1 MGNPNDIEDLFGDS
15 ISSESE
21 SSPNDDEFCDNEDSE
36 SSYVGISKDELL
48 NSLKRKLSKKKN
60 TDEGTSKIGS
70 DDVKENVHVKPIER
84 SFLDMLDSSI
94 GADLTQ
100 DMKNKIN
107 DLLIQHFGPD
117 ENCIDERAKNLLVD
131 VFVLLSNSKPIVPEN
146 TNVNLNKD
154 DKSKFNDDSSTDKI
168 GVVDGIMKKL
178 SKPVILLLNLET
190 GLSNTSPKK
199 AISSIVGFNERISIF
214 LGHEKPSFKIWDSD
228 DDFPN
233 EEKHLKTQIIPK
245 DLSQD
250 FDDNSQSQLKN
261 STNEDKLA
269 MITLEDTDTEILTQH
284 NEKENLNI
292 EQLQKKD
299 SPDVIFIGEKQCP
312 DNCFDITS
320 KTNVLYN
327 KINTFVVKPDKK
339 LKMSIGSPER
349 ILLCNVD
356 KFVGR
361 KVAIDIDGVHC
372 KFYTFGDSFKPSG
385 ELSNFV
391 ACVFCRYMFRSCHP
405 SKSKKHYFFS
415 SIGLFFPI
423 VKSRHWVVFVID
435 LKSERFVFLDS
446 LYDEE
451 SFYHAELR
459 PKLISNFSLAWNL
472 YVQDHSIDFNR
483 FSVIYPPVPKQN
495 NRLYSL
501 I

>member
-36 SSYVGISKDELL
+36 SSYVGISMDELL

-60 TDEGTSKIGS
+60 TDEGTSNKNPMKSAATLDTKLTRFSIGS
-70 DDVKENVHVKPIER
+70 NDVKENVPVKPIER

-94 GADLTQ
+94 D
-100 DMKNKIN
+100 
-107 DLLIQHFGPD
+107 
-117 ENCIDERAKNLLVD
+117 
-131 VFVLLSNSKPIVPEN
+131 
-146 TNVNLNKD
+146 VNLNED
-154 DKSKFNDDSSTDKI
+154 DKSKFNDDSSMVKDQNTCNDNAIGNEKTPMKISSSPKDKI
-168 GVVDGIMKKL
+168 AVVDGIMKKL
-178 SKPVILLLNLET
+178 SKP
-190 GLSNTSPKK
+190 
-199 AISSIVGFNERISIF
+199 AISSIVGFNERKSIF

-233 EEKHLKTQIIPK
+233 EKKHLKTQIIPK

-261 STNEDKLA
+261 STNEDKLV

-292 EQLQKKD
+292 EQLQKK
-299 SPDVIFIGEKQCP
+299 
-312 DNCFDITS
+312 
-320 KTNVLYN
+320 
-327 KINTFVVKPDKK
+327 INTFVVKPDKK
-339 LKMSIGSPER
+339 LKMSTGSPER

-356 KFVGR
+356 KSVGQCSTSQKPKHDLR
-361 KVAIDIDGVHC
+361 RILQPARYYTDPYSPERHSFPVTQYDRQVYNAVCKISKSNFQDKVAVDIDGVHC

-415 SIGLFFPI
+415 SIGD
-423 VKSRHWVVFVID
+423 D
-435 LKSERFVFLDS
+435 LLKDRSMT
-446 LYDEE
+446 
-451 SFYHAELR
+451 
-459 PKLISNFSLAWNL
+459 NFSAVKKCFDGASLA
-472 YVQDHSIDFNR
+472 R
-483 FSVIYPPVPKQN
+483 PVHTCDLDIESEN
-495 NRLYSL
+495 
-501 I
+501 